1 MGGTTFKLGDG
12 YGYLLLFLKH
22 MKYIIDEIDEDK
34 LMKII
39 RKFINHIYGKQLTM
53 EENSSGYIRFYSVG
67 PVPPFHRNLSGRL
80 WMDDDRLFNII
91 EDFFSIDDSQ
101 TYALISFYFS
111 NLYNIKIT
119 DVKSQ
124 PHIFFGVID
133 YSQFDD
139 ENHHIEN
146 EED

>member
-1 MGGTTFKLGDG
+1 
-12 YGYLLLFLKH
+12 
-22 MKYIIDEIDEDK
+22 
-34 LMKII
+34 
-39 RKFINHIYGKQLTM
+39 
-53 EENSSGYIRFYSVG
+53 
-67 PVPPFHRNLSGRL
+67 
-80 WMDDDRLFNII
+80 MDDDRLFNII